1 MSIDILAPGEELRG
15 NGPSDEEIDEMEIEK
30 QVSSFYEE
38 PEADIL
44 QEQIDKA
51 HGEGAEDEDV

>member
-1 MSIDILAPGEELRG
+1 MS
-15 NGPSDEEIDEMEIEK
+15 IEK
-30 QVSSFYEE
+30 QVSAFYEE

-51 HGEGAEDEDV
+51 HGEGVEDEG

>member
-1 MSIDILAPGEELRG
+1 MSVEIPAPDEEPRC

-30 QVSSFYEE
+30 QVSAFYEE
-38 PEADIL
+38 PGADIL

-51 HGEGAEDEDV
+51 HGEGAEDED

>member
-1 MSIDILAPGEELRG
+1 MSVEIPAPDEEPRC
-15 NGPSDEEIDEMEIEK
+15 NGPSDEEIDEMEVEK
-30 QVSSFYEE
+30 QVSAFYEE

-51 HGEGAEDEDV
+51 HGEGAEDED